1 MNAAIVR
8 IPAGVWAALE
18 PLLTRRYPGEE
29 WATFFRFGW
38 TLVDDQLLV
47 SVAAL
52 EPPRDGDLDETI
64 PIVGIQEPCTVRAV
78 MAAERQPLALG
89 VIHSHPQGYGTTAS
103 LTDDDMDAYFGD
115 YIGSFLTGR
124 PYASLIFSKDDRSRR
139 EFSGRVW
146 YQGKQYTVEK
156 TVLVGAGLEVYA
168 SGRALDRT
176 PAFAGSAPTAA
187 AYGEEAERRL
197 RGSTVAVVGVGGTGS
212 AAAHVLTRAG
222 VGRLVLIDH
231 DKFES
236 RNLERLHGS
245 RHEHIKSGPLKVDLV
260 REMCLEINPKLEVIA
275 IEGNCLGRTAMD
287 WLLRSD
293 LVLGCTD
300 TLHSRVAL
308 SEIAYRYLVPVIDT
322 AVQLDGRDGAVTAE
336 VMQFAR
342 YFPGAP
348 CIYCRGLVDSAQ
360 LAFELMPEAEREE
373 RRRAAEEAR
382 QRGDKPDMYWKE
394 RAQLLTVGHLTTAAA
409 SIATAYAI
417 GLLTGRFKAPAT
429 FFQCDILADG
439 LGYSPVEI
447 DPAPGCACKK
457 IIGYADQGA
466 NRAVITAPP
475 HWPEASVRI
484 FNATSSRLIAS
495 P

>member
-1 MNAAIVR
+1 MNAATVR
-8 IPAGVWAALE
+8 VPAGVWASLE
-18 PLLTRRYPGEE
+18 PLLTRRYPREE

-38 TLVDDQLLV
+38 KLVDDHLLV

-52 EPPRDGDLDETI
+52 VPPRDGDLDEAI
-64 PIVGIQEPCTVRAV
+64 SIVGIQEPYSVRAV
-78 MAAERQPLALG
+78 MEAEQQPLALG
-89 VIHSHPQGYGTTAS
+89 VIHSHPLGYGTTPS

-115 YIGSFLTGR
+115 YIGSFLPGR
-124 PYASLIFSKDDRSRR
+124 PYASLIFSKDEQGRR
-139 EFSGRVW
+139 DFSGRIW
-146 YQGKQYTVEK
+146 YQGKQYKVEK
-156 TVLVGAGLEVYA
+156 TALVGAGMELHP
-168 SGRALDRT
+168 SGRAANRT
-176 PAFAGSAPTAA
+176 PAFAGSAPTVA
-187 AYGEEAERRL
+187 AYGVEAERRL
-197 RGSTVAVVGVGGTGS
+197 RGATIAVVGVGGTGS
-212 AAAHVLTRAG
+212 AAAHILTRAG

-231 DKFES
+231 DQFES

-245 RHEHIKSGPLKVDLV
+245 KHEHIKSAPLKVDLV
-260 REMCLEINPKLEVIA
+260 GEMCLEINPKLEVIA
-275 IEGNCLGRTAMD
+275 IEGNCLGRPAMD

-322 AVQLDGRDGAVTAE
+322 AVQLDGQDGVVTAE

-342 YFPGAP
+342 YYPGAP

-382 QRGDKPDMYWKE
+382 QRGDGAGMYWKD
-394 RAQLLTVGHLTTAAA
+394 RPQLLTVGHLTTAAA
-409 SIATAYAI
+409 AIAAAYAI
-417 GLLTGRFKAPAT
+417 GLLTGRFSPPAT

-447 DPAPGCACKK
+447 DPAPGCACSE
-457 IIGYADQGA
+457 IVGYAHQGA
-466 NRAVITAPP
+466 HRAVIAAPP
-475 HWPEASVRI
+475 HWPKPRI
-484 FNATSSRLIAS
+484 RGVGPEGIHVAV